1 MTDDLVILRE
11 KPEAKYMIAGWRR
24 QWSDGG
30 EISSGLPRYLIDK
43 LGAREIGEFGPEVG
57 KLCFPFQVPGTHG
70 AYRPRVAYEDGL
82 PSRAMHRR
90 NYFFYVEPSEVSG
103 DGGLIIFLGEEP
115 WMRLDIYGQ
124 AFFSA
129 VKQLGIQ
136 KTAAV
141 EGYNG
146 AAPPDV
152 ERNVSCVY
160 SQPHMKEE
168 LDRYALRYSNY
179 GSRGRSGPTIGM
191 ALISIAHDQHPCTCG
206 SSAASPA
213 LHHAEDPRCQ
223 CVEMFRL
230 GAMAPM
236 FPFLTSNNEPVGIT
250 RDHRAFYDIMR
261 RLKFMFNLDV
271 DLSELLTLADNEGRQ
286 LQESLERIASNNP
299 RAKEL
304 IDRARADYNL
314 SPFVEPVELDPA
326 LDRTLEDI
334 LSNMPDPS
342 PEEDRPDEIV

>member
-1 MTDDLVILRE
+1 MTDDVTGSLVILRE

-57 KLCFPFQVPGTHG
+57 KMCFPFQVPGTHG

-82 PSRAMHRR
+82 PSREMHRR
-90 NYFFYVEPSEVSG
+90 NYFFST
-103 DGGLIIFLGEEP
+103 DDGLIIFLGEEP

-136 KTAAV
+136 KTVAV

-191 ALISIAHDQHPCTCG
+191 ALISIAHDQHP
-206 SSAASPA
+206 
-213 LHHAEDPRCQ
+213 D
-223 CVEMFRL
+223 VEMFRL

-261 RLKFMFNLDV
+261 RLKFMFNLDI
-271 DLSELLTLADNEGRQ
+271 DLSELLTLADNDGRQ

-314 SPFVEPVELDPA
+314 SPFVEPVDLDPA

-334 LSNMPDPS
+334 LSNMPDS
-342 PEEDRPDEIV
+342 PPDSSEDGSPAG

>member
-1 MTDDLVILRE
+1 MNDDLVILRE
-11 KPEAKYMIAGWRR
+11 KPEAKYLIAGWRR

-43 LGAREIGEFGPEVG
+43 LGAREIGEFGLEVG

-82 PSRAMHRR
+82 PTKAMHRR
-90 NYFFYVEPSEVSG
+90 NYFYDAG
-103 DGGLIIFLGEEP
+103 NGLIIFLGEEP

-129 VKQLGIQ
+129 VEQLGVR
-136 KTAAV
+136 KTVAV

-146 AAPPDV
+146 AAPPDM

-168 LDRYALRYSNY
+168 LDRYALRFSNY

-191 ALISIAHDQHPCTCG
+191 ALISLAHDQHP
-206 SSAASPA
+206 
-213 LHHAEDPRCQ
+213 D
-223 CVEMFRL
+223 VEMFRL

-261 RLKFMFNLDV
+261 RLKSMFNLDI

-286 LQESLERIASNNP
+286 LQESLERIASSNP
-299 RAKEL
+299 KAKEL

-314 SPFVEPVELDPA
+314 SPFVEPVDLDPA

-334 LSNMPDPS
+334 INNMPES
-342 PEEDRPDEIV
+342 PPEQEPG